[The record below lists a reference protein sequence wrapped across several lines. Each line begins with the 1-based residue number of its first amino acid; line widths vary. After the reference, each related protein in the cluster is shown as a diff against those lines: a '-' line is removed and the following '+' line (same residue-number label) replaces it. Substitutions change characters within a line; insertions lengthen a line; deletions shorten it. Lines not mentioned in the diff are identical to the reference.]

1 MGRIE
6 DTFARLKQAGRTGI
20 IAFLTVGYPDVAAT
34 KELASAILDAGA
46 DVLELGVPFSDPL
59 AEGTTVQRASHAA
72 LASGVTMNACLD
84 VCRTVRQGNPLA
96 PLLLMGYYNPILSR
110 GLDRFADEVAAAG
123 ADGLIVIDLPPEE
136 ARPLLEVCQPKGVDL
151 IFLLAPTSTA
161 RRVEEVS
168 RVASGF
174 IYCVSVT
181 GVTGARA
188 SLPSD
193 LPDFLSRVR
202 AHTDLPLAVGFG
214 VSSAEHVRSIGEHAQ
229 AAVVGSALI
238 NAIEEGEPE
247 TRVDAARAFIR
258 GLSPG
263 GCFRGRELVTML
275 ARGIRGAITA
285 EANTKECI
293 LANVKELLLAIMR
306 ANEIGAGDI
315 ACAFFTTTRDLNAEF
330 PAVGARELGWETV
343 PLMCGHEMDVPGAL
357 RGVIRVMLM
366 VNTGKSQ
373 DQIVHV

>member
-72 LASGVTMNACLD
+72 LASGVTMGACLD

-258 GLSPG
+258 GLSQ
-263 GCFRGRELVTML
+263 
-275 ARGIRGAITA
+275 GA
-285 EANTKECI
+285 
-293 LANVKELLLAIMR
+293 VS
-306 ANEIGAGDI
+306 GAGS
-315 ACAFFTTTRDLNAEF
+315 L
-330 PAVGARELGWETV
+330 
-343 PLMCGHEMDVPGAL
+343 
-357 RGVIRVMLM
+357 
-366 VNTGKSQ
+366 
-373 DQIVHV
+373 